1 LAGFF
6 IGFMVVVTVMAD
18 SQDILKEI
26 EERLVYVM
34 STKEAAVQQTLA
46 DTEDSLAMIG
56 ELKALVDMSQTQTL
70 AATMM
75 GIEPMPQMSVLL
87 DRLQERLTHILM
99 TQGYQD
105 LTGQVLKRVMADLS
119 SLSGVSVTPSNAP
132 TSSTQGFG
140 PAVLQKEKGGR
151 VEEQADV
158 DDLLNS
164 LGL

>member
-1 LAGFF
+1 
-6 IGFMVVVTVMAD
+6 MAD
-18 SQDILKEI
+18 SQGILKEI

-56 ELKALVDMSQTQTL
+56 ELKALVDMSQTQTTL
-70 AATMM
+70 ATTMM
-75 GIEPMPQMSVLL
+75 GIELMPQMSVLL
-87 DRLQERLTHILM
+87 GRLQERLTHILM

-105 LTGQVLKRVMADLS
+105 LTGQVLKRVMTDLS
-119 SLSGVSVTPSNAP
+119 SLSDVSVAPSNLS
-132 TSSTQGFG
+132 TNSTQGFG
-140 PAVLQKEKGGR
+140 PAALQKEKAGR

-158 DDLLNS
+158 DDLLDS